1 MRKKVCILV
10 FFVSLVFLA
19 SPLQAEEAVDPK
31 RETSNLNQKLLSDI
45 SKLPPRAVVGLGEL
59 NRLIQL
65 HLPKK
70 FHENVGPS
78 KKIKLLPE
86 SEETV
91 FTIPGFETHGCGE
104 CHQAEQLLDL
114 SVDRMRNSLVRLSSI
129 FPDPPPLKQF
139 IIQSWSD
146 EWLRPGQFAHT
157 TFDTIRISPAAILV
171 DSRVY
176 GNATHLHE
184 SLHLTQPFLGITNEL
199 EAYGLNIRADP
210 RFLFLNF
217 PYFAD
222 TITAFFITDF
232 PDILNRFFAREVK
245 EARSVFGADIVVP
258 KEVQWF
264 LMPFEDD
271 TLRKIEMA
279 INKLEPVLQEM
290 SHLNRKFPLKAAY
303 LGEQTHVLSLL
314 LDIAAVKILPLPRL
328 ELDAAIL
335 KEAFKILDVQ
345 FNKLDNTRLGYRID
359 RKHEAL
365 MTLNYHLQLKDSS
378 VQLGIYFR
386 FLKHRFIGADGEV
399 KLVVPDK
406 EDFKSYVEEKRLEIA
421 KMGNLSKLTNIEK
434 NGALRMLES
443 ISKLTTNN

>member
-1 MRKKVCILV
+1 MIKTIFI
-10 FFVSLVFLA
+10 FFISFFIIFASSLK
-19 SPLQAEEAVDPK
+19 AEE
-31 RETSNLNQKLLSDI
+31 L
-45 SKLPPRAVVGLGEL
+45 VGLGEL
-59 NRLIQL
+59 DRLIQV

-70 FHENVGPS
+70 NQPSGGFS
-78 KKIKLLPE
+78 KKVKLG
-86 SEETV
+86 SKV
-91 FTIPGFETHGCGE
+91 AIFTIPGFKNYGCGE
-104 CHQAEQLLDL
+104 CHKAEQLLDK
-114 SVDRMRNSLVRLSSI
+114 SIDRIKRSLDRLALI
-129 FPDPPPLKQF
+129 FPDLPPPPLKQF

-146 EWLRPGQFAHT
+146 EWLHPDQFAHT

-184 SLHLTQPFLGITNEL
+184 SLHLTQPFLGAANEL
-199 EAYGLNIRADP
+199 EAYGLNIRSDP
-210 RFLFLNF
+210 KFLILKF
-217 PYFAD
+217 PYFSA
-222 TITAFFITDF
+222 TGTTFFVPEL

-245 EARSVFGADIVVP
+245 EAGSVFGADIVVP

-271 TLRKIEMA
+271 ILRKIEIA

-328 ELDAAIL
+328 ELDSKIL

-365 MTLNYHLQLKDSS
+365 MTLNNHLQLKDSS

-421 KMGNLSKLTNIEK
+421 KMVDLSKLTKIEK
-434 NGALRMLES
+434 EGALRMLES
-443 ISKLTTNN
+443 ISKLATNN